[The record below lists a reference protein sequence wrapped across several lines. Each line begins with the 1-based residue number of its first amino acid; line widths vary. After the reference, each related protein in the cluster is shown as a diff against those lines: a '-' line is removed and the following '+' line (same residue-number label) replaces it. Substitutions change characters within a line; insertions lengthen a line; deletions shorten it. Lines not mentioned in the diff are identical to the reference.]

1 MIVIKNKISKE
12 EINKMPKVEYQ
23 GQSFVIDTP
32 QQADNAVKYLSQ
44 FPLLGI
50 DSETRPSFKKGSN
63 HKVALLQ
70 IATDDRCY
78 LFRLCK
84 FGMTLSLIRL
94 LENPSITKVGL
105 SLKDDFLM
113 LHQRAPFE
121 PHSIIE
127 LQEYVRIFGI
137 KDMSLQKIYANLFG
151 AKISKAQQLS
161 NWEADTLTI
170 PQREYASIDAWACLK
185 IYRLLEELRETGDFE
200 IQTVEEPIEETINIQ
215 DE

>member
-12 EINKMPKVEYQ
+12 EINEMPKVEYQ

-113 LHQRAPFE
+113 LHQRAPF
-121 PHSIIE
+121 
-127 LQEYVRIFGI
+127 QEYMRVFGI